1 MKVLKCHKCRYVW
14 LYTGQSATHC
24 ICPASPCRT
33 TVRFTRQ
40 EVPIR
45 WDLTPAAVPTLPP
58 TDLGGVAYPFID
70 VYDRAASIGIQ
81 VYSDDG
87 LNTRTLYIPP
97 DLQEDQRF
105 PTPPCMP
112 LCWPRVAIWWSRDA
126 TRSPRPFWRR
136 SGPRSRRE
144 GGRRPP
150 CTSAAAASPSP

>member
-97 DLQEDQRF
+97 DLQEDLGIPDPALYAAVLAAGGDMVVSGRY
-105 PTPPCMP
+105 PIPPP
-112 LCWPRVAIWWSRDA
+112 LLEKI
-126 TRSPRPFWRR
+126 RPAF
-136 SGPRSRRE
+136 E
-144 GGRRPP
+144 
-150 CTSAAAASPSP
+150 A